1 MCLVI
6 YEFRISAQINEILYY
21 HGWQML
27 SVNGQTILFL
37 ASSGRLAVSVIVQK

>member
-6 YEFRISAQINEILYY
+6 YEFRISAQISEILSY
-21 HGWQML
+21 HGWQMF